1 MFDPDMK
8 TDNFGMHSPAKIY
21 DTQRSQNKISKQHIK
36 RENAQYS
43 FGKAQRPIGVK
54 INQKIDFLS
63 SPGPSSYNI

>member
-36 RENAQYS
+36 RENA
-43 FGKAQRPIGVK
+43 
-54 INQKIDFLS
+54 
-63 SPGPSSYNI
+63 